1 MTDFFDDHIYSIDQ
15 ISALMYVKHISL
27 RKMSRLLGIESSRLH
42 SMLKYKDEKHN
53 KLLRIACTWVLNMIQ
68 NSDDPEKL
76 RLASIFAWDNVE
88 VTV

>member
-1 MTDFFDDHIYSIDQ
+1 MTDFVDDHIYSINQ

-53 KLLRIACTWVLNMIQ
+53 KLLRIACTWILDKI
-68 NSDDPEKL
+68 DPPGL
-76 RLASIFAWDNVE
+76 GSASIFAWDNLE
-88 VTV
+88 VTI